1 MTAPRPG
8 KISPSLVEDP
18 AKRRRERWAI
28 GIVAVLVAVLTF
40 FEAHLAA
47 VGGAVTFSSNIV
59 IFALINLN
67 VIFVVLLI
75 FLVTR
80 NVFKI
85 LLDRRRN
92 LLGAKLRSRLVLI
105 FICFSLIPTMLL
117 FVAATNI
124 TTTSIKSW
132 IGGRVGQALTGAI
145 EIAQD
150 RLEADAL
157 ALSPVAES
165 AAAGLANTVDPAS
178 FPRVLESARS
188 LAASGTALLFFEK
201 GAEVAR
207 DGELTKAVRAEILKR
222 IKAMKDDGDGDGKRI
237 LIGEEFAAAW
247 RRAPGGVIV
256 VAVRPLPPA
265 EAARIREIAKTYDE
279 YHQVRLLDDPI
290 RANYIGI
297 LILITL
303 LIVFAASWMGIYLA
317 RQITEPV
324 QLLAEGT
331 EEVARGNLDVSL
343 DYRSSDEFGT
353 LVASFNRMTADLKAM
368 KGNLEETNASLTRT
382 YDELRRRTQFIET
395 ILHSISTGVIVIDR
409 HGRIAMINKV
419 AERLLRIPTDGAL
432 GQMYREVLQEEHYE
446 AIRSLYR
453 EAGEAA
459 KGHVE
464 RQVELDVGEKRIA
477 FRVSLTALRDDTGE
491 YMGLVAAFDDL
502 SQAMR
507 LQRVLAW
514 REVARRIAHDI
525 RNPLT
530 PIQLSTER
538 MSRKYAAAHAED
550 PVFAECTQAILS
562 EVNTLKNL
570 VDEFTRFAR
579 MPVPRLEEGDLPM
592 EVRTVVDTY
601 RTSHPGILW
610 EFRQEGPPRAWFD
623 PFQIRRAV
631 TNLLD
636 NAAAALGEQGSV
648 TITCSHGEAAGKV
661 RIEVADDGPGI
672 PPGDRDRLFEP
683 YFSRRE
689 GGTGLGL
696 AIVSAIANDHG
707 GVVRMRDNTPRGSV
721 FEMEFPSLPP
731 SKREIGL
738 SVPEIDDGRP
748 GS

>member
-1 MTAPRPG
+1 VSPIPVGQIAP
-8 KISPSLVEDP
+8 SQDADPS
-18 AKRRRERWAI
+18 KKRRERWAI

-47 VGGAVTFSSNIV
+47 VGGGVTFSSNIV

-67 VIFVVLLI
+67 VVFVVLLI

-92 LLGAKLRSRLVLI
+92 ILGAKLRSRLVLI

-117 FVAATNI
+117 FIAATNI

-132 IGGRVGQALTGAI
+132 IGSRVGQALTGAI
-145 EIAQD
+145 EIARE
-150 RLEADAL
+150 RLEQEAR
-157 ALSPVAES
+157 ALSPPAGS
-165 AAAGLANTVDPAS
+165 AASALAGAEDPES
-178 FPRVLESARS
+178 FMRILEKTRAT
-188 LAASGTALLFFEK
+188 APPGTALLFFDK
-201 GAEVAR
+201 DAEVAR
-207 DGELTKAVRAEILKR
+207 DGDLPAQVEAEILKR
-222 IKAMKDDGDGDGKRI
+222 VKGIKGEALEKGAGTMIGDGV
-237 LIGEEFAAAW
+237 AAAW
-247 RRAPGGVIV
+247 RRAPGGAIV
-256 VAVRPLPPA
+256 VAARSLPPA
-265 EAARIREIAKTYDE
+265 EAARIREIAKAYDE

-290 RANYIGI
+290 RASYVGV

-317 RQITEPV
+317 RQITVPV

-343 DYRSSDEFGT
+343 DYRSGDEFGT
-353 LVASFNRMTADLKAM
+353 LVASFNRMTADLKAS

-395 ILHSISTGVIVIDR
+395 ILDSISTGVIVIDR
-409 HGRIAMINKV
+409 HGRISMINKV
-419 AERLLRIPTDGAL
+419 AERLLLLPTDAAV
-432 GQMYREVLQEEHYE
+432 GQMYRDVVQEDHYE
-446 AIRSLYR
+446 AIRDLYR

-459 KGHVE
+459 GGQVE
-464 RQVELDVGEKRIA
+464 RQVEIVVGEKRIA
-477 FRVSLTALRDDTGE
+477 FRVSLTALRDDAGE

-538 MSRKYAAAHAED
+538 MQRKYAAAHADD

-562 EVNTLKNL
+562 EVRTLKHL
-570 VDEFTRFAR
+570 VEEFTRFAR
-579 MPVPRLEEGDLPM
+579 MPAPRIEEGNLPD
-592 EVRTVVDTY
+592 EIRTVVETY
-601 RTSHPGILW
+601 RTSFPGIRW
-610 EFRQEGPPRAWFD
+610 EFRQDGPPSVWFD

-636 NAAAALGEQGSV
+636 NAAAALGERGSV
-648 TITCSHGEAAGKV
+648 TVVCIHDEASGKA

-672 PPGDRDRLFEP
+672 PAGDRDRLFEP

-707 GVVRMRDNTPRGSV
+707 GVVRMRDNAPSGTV
-721 FEMEFPSLPP
+721 FEMVFPSRPP
-731 SKREIGL
+731 DKGKAVSAAP
-738 SVPEIDDGRP
+738 VVDDGRMEI
-748 GS
+748 

>member
-1 MTAPRPG
+1 MTAPPVG
-8 KISPSLVEDP
+8 QHSPSPGTEP

-28 GIVAVLVAVLTF
+28 GIVALLVAVLTF

-47 VGGAVTFSSNIV
+47 VGGAVTFSSNII

-117 FVAATNI
+117 FIAATNI

-145 EIAQD
+145 EMARE
-150 RLEADAL
+150 RLEEEARAL
-157 ALSPVAES
+157 APAAER
-165 AAAGLANTVDPAS
+165 AAAGVSDTVDPAS
-178 FPRVLESARS
+178 FPRVLKSARS
-188 LAASGTALLFFEK
+188 LAPAGTGLLFFEK

-207 DGELTKAVRAEILKR
+207 DGDLPPKVGAEILTRVKG
-222 IKAMKDDGDGDGKRI
+222 MKEAADGKGSGT
-237 LIGEEFAAAW
+237 LIADEFAAAW
-247 RRAPGGVIV
+247 RRTPGGVIV
-256 VAVRPLPPA
+256 VAVRPLAPA
-265 EAARIREIAKTYDE
+265 DAARIREIAKAYDE

-290 RANYIGI
+290 RASYIGI

-317 RQITEPV
+317 RQITVPV

-409 HGRIAMINKV
+409 HGRIGMINKV
-419 AERLLRIPTDGAL
+419 AERLLRIPTDGAV
-432 GQMYREVLQEEHYE
+432 GRMYRDVLREEHYE
-446 AIRSLYR
+446 SIRSLYR

-459 KGHVE
+459 KGQVE
-464 RQVELDVGEKRIA
+464 RQVELVVGEKRIA
-477 FRVSLTALRDDTGE
+477 FRVSLTALRDDAGE

-538 MSRKYAAAHAED
+538 MRRKYAAAHAED

-562 EVNTLKNL
+562 EVNTLKHL

-592 EVRTVVDTY
+592 EIRTVVDSY

-610 EFRQEGPPRAWFD
+610 EFRQEGPPRVWFD

-636 NAAAALGEQGSV
+636 NAAAALGERGSV
-648 TITCSHGEAAGKV
+648 MVTVAHDEAAGKA
-661 RIEVADDGPGI
+661 RIDVADDGPGI
-672 PPGDRDRLFEP
+672 PPWDRDRLFEP

-707 GVVRMRDNTPRGSV
+707 GTVRMRDNTPRGAV
-721 FEMEFPSLPP
+721 FEMEFPARPP
-731 SKREIGL
+731 AKGNIG
-738 SVPEIDDGRP
+738 SAAPGIDDGRR

>member
-1 MTAPRPG
+1 VTAPPVRQPT
-8 KISPSLVEDP
+8 LDP
-18 AKRRRERWAI
+18 AADAAKSRRERWAI
-28 GIVAVLVAVLTF
+28 GIVAVLVAILTF

-47 VGGAVTFSSNIV
+47 LGGAVTFSSNIV

-67 VIFVVLLI
+67 VVFVVLLI

-105 FICFSLIPTMLL
+105 FIGFSLIPTVLL
-117 FVAATNI
+117 FIAATNI

-132 IGGRVGQALTGAI
+132 IGGRVGHALTGAI
-145 EIAQD
+145 DIARE
-150 RLEADAL
+150 RLEEEARI
-157 ALSPVAES
+157 LSPAAES
-165 AAAGLANTVDPAS
+165 AAAGLSGLVAPGS
-178 FPRVLESARS
+178 FPRVLDSSRKQAP
-188 LAASGTALLFFEK
+188 AGTALLYFEK
-201 GAEVAR
+201 DAEVAR
-207 DGELTKAVRAEILKR
+207 DGDLPSTIRAEVLTR
-222 IKAMKDDGDGDGKRI
+222 IKGVKGGGDGKGT
-237 LIGEEFAAAW
+237 LIGDQFAAAW
-247 RRAPGGVIV
+247 RRTPGGVV

-265 EAARIREIAKTYDE
+265 EAARIREIARAYDE

-290 RANYIGI
+290 RANYVGI

-317 RQITEPV
+317 RQITVPV

-353 LVASFNRMTADLKAM
+353 LVASFNRMTADLKEM
-368 KGNLEETNASLTRT
+368 KGSLEETNASLTRT

-395 ILHSISTGVIVIDR
+395 ILDSISTGVIVIDR

-419 AERLLRIPTDGAL
+419 AERLLRIDTVGAV
-432 GQMYREVLQEEHYE
+432 GRMYRDVLQEDHYE
-446 AIRSLYR
+446 AIRDLYR
-453 EAGEAA
+453 ETAG
-459 KGHVE
+459 GQVE
-464 RQVELDVGEKRIA
+464 RQVELVVGEKRIA
-477 FRVSLTALRDDTGE
+477 FRVSLTSLRDDAGE
-491 YMGLVAAFDDL
+491 HMGLVTTFDDL

-530 PIQLSTER
+530 PIRLSTER
-538 MSRKYAAAHAED
+538 MQRKYAAVHAED
-550 PVFAECTQAILS
+550 PVFAECTHAILT
-562 EVNTLKNL
+562 EVDTLKHL

-579 MPVPRLEEGDLPM
+579 MPVPRLEEGDLPG
-592 EVRTVVDTY
+592 EIRPVVETY
-601 RTSHPGILW
+601 RTSHPGIRW
-610 EFRQEGPPRAWFD
+610 EFLQEGPPRVWFD

-636 NAAAALGEQGSV
+636 NAAAALGEGGSV
-648 TITCSHGEAAGKV
+648 TVTCTHDKAAGKV
-661 RIEVADDGPGI
+661 RIGVADDGPGI

-696 AIVSAIANDHG
+696 AIVSTIASDHG
-707 GVVRMRDNTPRGSV
+707 GTVRMRDNTPRGTV
-721 FEMEFPSLPP
+721 FEMEFPARPP
-731 SKREIGL
+731 SKEKTGVTD
-738 SVPEIDDGRP
+738 SGIDDGRR

>member
-1 MTAPRPG
+1 MNAPPQG
-8 KISPSLVEDP
+8 PVVPSPSTEP

-28 GIVAVLVAVLTF
+28 GIVAVLVAALTF

-47 VGGAVTFSSNIV
+47 VGGGVAFSSNIV

-67 VIFVVLLI
+67 VVFVVLLI

-105 FICFSLIPTMLL
+105 FICFSLIPTMIL
-117 FVAATNI
+117 FIAATNI

-132 IGGRVGQALTGAI
+132 IGSRVGQALTGAV
-145 EIAQD
+145 EIARE
-150 RLEADAL
+150 RLEEEAR
-157 ALSPVAES
+157 ALSP
-165 AAAGLANTVDPAS
+165 AAGS
-178 FPRVLESARS
+178 
-188 LAASGTALLFFEK
+188 AASGGPGAVAPPGAALLFFGK
-201 GAEVAR
+201 DAVVAR
-207 DGELTKAVRAEILKR
+207 DGDLPPQVEAEILKR
-222 IKAMKDDGDGDGKRI
+222 VRGMKEAVDGKGAGTLIGDG
-237 LIGEEFAAAW
+237 FAAAW
-247 RRAPGGVIV
+247 RRAPGGAIV
-256 VAVRPLPPA
+256 VAARYLPPA
-265 EAARIREIAKTYDE
+265 EAARIRQIAKAYDE

-290 RANYIGI
+290 RASYVGI

-317 RQITEPV
+317 RQITVPV

-343 DYRSSDEFGT
+343 DYRSGDEFGT
-353 LVASFNRMTADLKAM
+353 LVASFNRMTADLKAS

-395 ILHSISTGVIVIDR
+395 ILDSISTGVIVIDR

-419 AERLLRIPTDGAL
+419 AERLLRIPPDGAV
-432 GQMYREVLQEEHYE
+432 GRKYREVLLEEHYE

-453 EAGEAA
+453 EAGEAT
-459 KGHVE
+459 GGQVE
-464 RQVELDVGEKRIA
+464 RQLELVVGEKRIA
-477 FRVSLTALRDDTGE
+477 FRVSLTALRDDAGE

-538 MSRKYAAAHAED
+538 MRRKYAAAHADD

-562 EVNTLKNL
+562 EVNTLKHL

-579 MPVPRLEEGDLPM
+579 MPVPRLAEGDLPV
-592 EVRTVVDTY
+592 EIRTVVDTY
-601 RTSHPGILW
+601 RTSHPGIRW

-636 NAAAALGEQGSV
+636 NAAAALGERGSV
-648 TITCSHGEAAGKV
+648 TVTCTHDEAAGKV
-661 RIEVADDGPGI
+661 RIAVADDGPGI

-707 GVVRMRDNTPRGSV
+707 GTVRMRDNTPRGTV
-721 FEMEFPSLPP
+721 FEMEFPARPQANGNAASTPP
-731 SKREIGL
+731 G
-738 SVPEIDDGRP
+738 IDDGRR